1 MRNNISQP
9 WLFKSLRKRWTFKP
23 EDLYHL
29 FILFSVL
36 YKYSFH
42 LFLFYFISIF
52 YFVPISRARIH
63 FDQRV
68 VSFNIKCASE
78 PQKVDKTTGKKFQG
92 ESKYQSERVIKI
104 FPTLYH
110 KDDCI
115 LMAVLV
121 TKRSGGDD
129 WFSTEDL
136 KSWHHGNDQKA
147 LIIIRNGR
155 IRPPGVSRRRGIPPV
170 ARGASENFGA
180 PKNQVPRLRKFQIS
194 IPPAANS
201 LSPQLRHSGRIC
213 SSNYKPRGPHVVS
226 IFIDIASHALDSA
239 NPCECRSVEFR

>member
-1 MRNNISQP
+1 M
-9 WLFKSLRKRWTFKP
+9 
-23 EDLYHL
+23 
-29 FILFSVL
+29 
-36 YKYSFH
+36 
-42 LFLFYFISIF
+42 
-52 YFVPISRARIH
+52 
-63 FDQRV
+63 
-68 VSFNIKCASE
+68 
-78 PQKVDKTTGKKFQG
+78 DKTTGKKFQG

-155 IRPPGVSRRRGIPPV
+155 IRPPVYRGDGEFRRLPAGLVKISGP
-170 ARGASENFGA
+170 
-180 PKNQVPRLRKFQIS
+180 PKNQVPRLPKFQIS

-226 IFIDIASHALDSA
+226 IFIDIARHALDSA

>member
-1 MRNNISQP
+1 M
-9 WLFKSLRKRWTFKP
+9 
-23 EDLYHL
+23 
-29 FILFSVL
+29 
-36 YKYSFH
+36 
-42 LFLFYFISIF
+42 
-52 YFVPISRARIH
+52 
-63 FDQRV
+63 
-68 VSFNIKCASE
+68 
-78 PQKVDKTTGKKFQG
+78 DKTTGKKFQG

-180 PKNQVPRLRKFQIS
+180 PEEPSSTPPKIS
-194 IPPAANS
+194 NFDSARGQFAFAPAAS
-201 LSPQLRHSGRIC
+201 LG
-213 SSNYKPRGPHVVS
+213 
-226 IFIDIASHALDSA
+226 A
-239 NPCECRSVEFR
+239 NLFF